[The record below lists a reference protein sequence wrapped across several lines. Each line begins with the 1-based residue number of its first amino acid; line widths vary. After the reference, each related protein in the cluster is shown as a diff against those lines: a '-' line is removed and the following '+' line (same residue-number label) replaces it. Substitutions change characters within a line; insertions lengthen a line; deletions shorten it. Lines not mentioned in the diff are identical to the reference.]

1 MSKLTFCIKSAKNT
15 CRIGASFISGCLIL
29 MVVVFISW
37 FICIYCIDFILYVLI
52 ERQLTFWQGS
62 LKVMNKRYS
71 RAINIMLIQS
81 WFLFMFSKL

>member
-1 MSKLTFCIKSAKNT
+1 MSYFDGR
-15 CRIGASFISGCLIL
+15 RIHFMIY
-29 MVVVFISW
+29 
-37 FICIYCIDFILYVLI
+37 IYCIDFIFYVLI